1 MSEISRAA
9 LFGKLNSLGY
19 KAIESATVFCKLRGN
34 PHVEMAHWLFQIL
47 QSQDSDFHRIV
58 RHYEVDPARLAADL
72 TRSLDAL
79 PRGATSIS
87 DFSPHIDEAVERGW
101 VYGTLLYKEG
111 AVRTGHLLVG
121 MLKTNSLRNMLYAI
135 SPEFKK
141 LKSEALA
148 EDLSRIT
155 SKSPE
160 ENLAAKDGSQVGGG
174 AVPGEASGAMAP
186 AQMGK
191 QEALKKF
198 AVDLTAR
205 AREGKI
211 DPVLG
216 RDEEIRQIVD
226 ILMRRRQNNPI
237 LTGEAG
243 VGKTAVVEGFAAR
256 IVRGD
261 IPPQLKDVSVLSLDI
276 GLLQAGAS
284 MKGEFENRLR
294 QVIEEVQSSPK
305 PIILFIDEAHT
316 LIGAGGAAGTGDAA
330 NLLKPALAR
339 GNLRTIAATTW
350 AEYKKYFEKDPALT
364 RRFQVVQVQEPSEE
378 KTILMMRGVASTLE
392 KHHRVQILD
401 EALEAAVRLSH
412 RYIPAR
418 QLPDKAVSLMD
429 TACARVAVS
438 QHATP
443 PEIEDAQRRIETLN
457 TELEIIGREE
467 AIGIDVD
474 GRRKSVDEKLAA
486 AKGKLAEL
494 EPRWKAEQE
503 LVVKVLGL
511 RARLREGRAPVEGT
525 SSELE
530 KKAQALQKEKG
541 EKQAA
546 LKPEERASL
555 LSELKQLQEKL
566 DEMQGE
572 APLVLPTAD
581 EQAVG
586 AVVQDWTG
594 IPVGRMV
601 KNEIE
606 SVLKLADTLD
616 QRVIGQKHGLQMIA
630 KRVQTSRAK
639 LDNPNKPI
647 GVFMLAGPSGVGKTE
662 TALALA
668 EALYGGEQNVIT
680 INMSEYQEA
689 HTVSTLKGAPPG
701 YVGYGEGGVLTEAV
715 RRRPYSV
722 VLLDEVEKAHSDV
735 HEIFFQV
742 FDKGWMEDGEGRY
755 IDFKNTII
763 LLTTNAGSEL
773 ITNMCKDPEL
783 SPEPEALAK
792 ALREPLLKVFPPA
805 LLGRI
810 VTIPYYPLS
819 DQMLGAIIRLQIGR
833 IKKRIEENH
842 AVSFTYSDEVV
853 GLVSKRCTEME
864 SGGRMIDAILTN
876 TVLPRISEEFLKRMM
891 AGEPVKSVSLAV
903 AGGDFAYNFG

>member
-9 LFGKLNSLGY
+9 LFGKLNPLGY
-19 KAIESATVFCKLRGN
+19 KTIESATVFCKLRGN

-47 QSQDSDFHRIV
+47 QAPDSDFLRII
-58 RHYEVDPARLAADL
+58 RHYEIDAARLAADL
-72 TRSLDAL
+72 TRSLDSL

-87 DFSPHIDEAVERGW
+87 DFSPHIDDAVERGW
-101 VYGTLLYKEG
+101 VYATLLFKEG
-111 AVRTGHLLVG
+111 AVRSGHLLVG
-121 MLKTNSLRNMLYAI
+121 MLKTTGLRNMLYAI

-148 EDLSRIT
+148 EDFARIT

-174 AVPGEASGAMAP
+174 AAPGEASGAMAP

-256 IVRGD
+256 IVKGD
-261 IPPQLKDVSVLSLDI
+261 VPPQLKEVSLLSLDI

-294 QVIEEVQSSPK
+294 QVIEEVQSSAK

-316 LIGAGGAAGTGDAA
+316 LIGAGGAAGTGAAGNGGAGPAGTGGAA

-364 RRFQVVQVQEPSEE
+364 RRFQVVQVHEPSED

-392 KHHRVQILD
+392 AHHRVQILD

-467 AIGIDVD
+467 AIGIDVG
-474 GRRKSVDEKLAA
+474 GRRKSVDGKLAA

-503 LVVKVLGL
+503 LVTKVLGL
-511 RARLREGRAPVEGT
+511 RARLREGRSPVEGT
-525 SSELE
+525 SSDLE
-530 KKAQALQKEKG
+530 KKAEKARKD
-541 EKQAA
+541 EKQPT
-546 LKPEERASL
+546 LKAEERSAL
-555 LSELKQLQEKL
+555 LDELKTLQAKL
-566 DEMQGE
+566 AAMQGE
-572 APLVLPTAD
+572 TPLVLPTAD
-581 EQAVG
+581 EQAVA

-606 SVLKLADTLD
+606 AVLKLPDTLD
-616 QRVIGQKHGLQMIA
+616 QRVIGQKHGLEMIA

-639 LDNPNKPI
+639 LDNPNKPS
-647 GVFMLAGPSGVGKTE
+647 GGFMLGGPSGVGKTE

-668 EALYGGEQNVIT
+668 EALFVCEQNVIT

-701 YVGYGEGGVLTEAV
+701 YVGYGE
-715 RRRPYSV
+715 
-722 VLLDEVEKAHSDV
+722 
-735 HEIFFQV
+735 
-742 FDKGWMEDGEGRY
+742 
-755 IDFKNTII
+755 
-763 LLTTNAGSEL
+763 
-773 ITNMCKDPEL
+773 
-783 SPEPEALAK
+783 
-792 ALREPLLKVFPPA
+792 
-805 LLGRI
+805 
-810 VTIPYYPLS
+810 
-819 DQMLGAIIRLQIGR
+819 
-833 IKKRIEENH
+833 
-842 AVSFTYSDEVV
+842 
-853 GLVSKRCTEME
+853 
-864 SGGRMIDAILTN
+864 
-876 TVLPRISEEFLKRMM
+876 
-891 AGEPVKSVSLAV
+891 
-903 AGGDFAYNFG
+903 